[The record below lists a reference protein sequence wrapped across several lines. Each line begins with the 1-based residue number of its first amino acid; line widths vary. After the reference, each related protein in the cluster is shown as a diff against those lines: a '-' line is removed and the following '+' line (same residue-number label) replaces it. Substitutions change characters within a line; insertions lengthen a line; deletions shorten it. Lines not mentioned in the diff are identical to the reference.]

1 MTRRTG
7 KIVAS
12 VVLVAAASSILPAN
26 AVQIDLQL
34 LNSFTAANG
43 ARNGSAEIVDFSRDQ
58 NTVVSTMAGTSGF
71 GVQVLTLGNTGSLG
85 ERGIVTFNTAFGAGT
100 VRDASST
107 AIDPLQ
113 RGFGV
118 VTLIP
123 TANGTTQ
130 GKIGFYDYRT
140 GSVGAIKTLDVGFHP
155 DSVKFSADG
164 SKLYVI
170 NEGEYTSGGATDAPG
185 SISIIDLSTVSTI
198 GDVTSLSNSAVST
211 YDFQATN
218 LASGVSVSGIR
229 YNDVTAGAV
238 ANRFRHI
245 EPEYLTE
252 QNGKLFVSL
261 QENNALAEF
270 DLAAGKW
277 TAIRSLGRIT
287 QTIDA
292 SDQDGPGGTA
302 AAIINDQ
309 VAGLP
314 MPDTIASF
322 QLAGTTYIVTANE
335 GDFRVDDADRVRVS
349 ALPASGAGS
358 VDATVAATLNS
369 LYGGNYRANG
379 ALGRLRVSRL
389 DGDTDAD
396 GDIDV
401 LTMTGTRSFSIWD
414 AATGALVKDSGSLE
428 SILLSLDPLKH
439 NITDG
444 FLSNFDARSP
454 DKGPEPEA
462 LAVANIGGSSVMFIG
477 MERQNGLLAYDL
489 TDPNNPVLLDY
500 INSLSN
506 GLLAPESLL
515 FIDAA
520 NSPTGQALLLGGYE
534 LGGGGIGVYSATIVP
549 IPAALPLFGAGLAAL
564 GLIRRRRLAT
574 G

>member
-335 GDFRVDDADRVRVS
+335 GDFRVDDADRVRV
-349 ALPASGAGS
+349 
-358 VDATVAATLNS
+358 
-369 LYGGNYRANG
+369 
-379 ALGRLRVSRL
+379 
-389 DGDTDAD
+389 
-396 GDIDV
+396 
-401 LTMTGTRSFSIWD
+401 
-414 AATGALVKDSGSLE
+414 
-428 SILLSLDPLKH
+428 
-439 NITDG
+439 
-444 FLSNFDARSP
+444 
-454 DKGPEPEA
+454 
-462 LAVANIGGSSVMFIG
+462 
-477 MERQNGLLAYDL
+477 
-489 TDPNNPVLLDY
+489 
-500 INSLSN
+500 
-506 GLLAPESLL
+506 
-515 FIDAA
+515 
-520 NSPTGQALLLGGYE
+520 
-534 LGGGGIGVYSATIVP
+534 
-549 IPAALPLFGAGLAAL
+549 
-564 GLIRRRRLAT
+564 
-574 G
+574 